1 MPAPP
6 PLPSWHGANLFR
18 QRRRTTILVIVV
30 AYATLAIIFFW
41 GFTDGFLN
49 STING
54 QARFLNAPALIT
66 TPTYFAD
73 PDPENA
79 LPDLNFLEESTSI
92 RLVRT
97 AAPRL
102 DFPRPDPLTL
112 TPPRECRPGGSTPP
126 LRMRSAASP
135 ENVGEGR
142 MLERVGETV
151 IGKGLAESIDIRLG
165 ERLALDA
172 SSQAGPQ
179 ATGLIVVGLVD
190 SGIELVDET
199 TVLIHIEDARSLTGV
214 ETATGVALDIPFGR
228 EEGRRPHPPE
238 PAP

>member
-1 MPAPP
+1 MSTATRRTVMIGNLGEQGRSASAT
-6 PLPSWHGANLFR
+6 PLAKLAWRNLFR

-92 RLVRT
+92 RLVQT

-102 DFPRPDPLTL
+102 DFP
-112 TPPRECRPGGSTPP
+112 
-126 LRMRSAASP
+126 
-135 ENVGEGR
+135 
-142 MLERVGETV
+142 
-151 IGKGLAESIDIRLG
+151 
-165 ERLALDA
+165 
-172 SSQAGPQ
+172 
-179 ATGLIVVGLVD
+179 GLIRSPYATQGVQVRGVD
-190 SGIELVDET
+190 
-199 TVLIHIEDARSLTGV
+199 
-214 ETATGVALDIPFGR
+214 
-228 EEGRRPHPPE
+228 